1 MDEVM
6 KPKLAS
12 WMEIRSERK
21 NYSWNIVRPKA
32 RAEARGVGGIGS
44 GEEGHH
50 EADNRHSSTRLVG
63 QFRFQGC
70 VIPLLSAGRAHAT
83 LELNLGLTLK
93 LLSFWRSGGAS
104 IRLLARAILPK
115 WA

>member
-63 QFRFQGC
+63 WAIS
-70 VIPLLSAGRAHAT
+70 IPRLGDTPPVRGDSSR
-83 LELNLGLTLK
+83 NL
-93 LLSFWRSGGAS
+93 RN
-104 IRLLARAILPK
+104 
-115 WA
+115 